1 MDKIL
6 DKIFREIG
14 RLPTDGTFGRK
25 VVRAAKD
32 KFQKQEFADDAFL
45 HSLNFVCHRYG
56 KALDTIVTAA
66 LKYDEKGTEDALMAM
81 LDAANADGVP
91 VEVYGVFLNRLLAYC
106 GIHVDPTKYQSLAD
120 FDPKSRRVSETMGSY
135 APNPA
140 DFVIDSSK
148 GCLSRYLGKA
158 KAVLVPTG
166 IRAIADGAFAKS
178 SAQFVC
184 LPNSVQIIG
193 KGAFEG
199 CTELIDLRLPAGLT
213 EIPESLFKGDKS
225 YSLFCSP
232 GIKKIG
238 KGAFAGT
245 SVPFGPFFAEVE
257 EIGEYAFAG
266 DPNIGNLR
274 LGPDV
279 KKVGAYAFAECA
291 NLSALLVEG
300 SPEIEDYAFSKTPKL
315 SSVDFHGPNTRL
327 AANVFAESRIVSLAF
342 HGGVIGQFAFLGC
355 GGLAKVHIEGDTIVG
370 SSAFAGLPSLAN
382 LSFGDGK
389 IRIEAKAFEGC
400 GATSLSFKNVA
411 IGNSAFA
418 GCKKLSGIR
427 FEGNAMI
434 GQHAF
439 EGDSNLKSLQF
450 SGEIVIERNGFA
462 NCGFTSISLGK
473 GKYGEASFGSNAALR
488 DVIVSSDEAI
498 FSPGVFSGCGAV
510 QSLTVPSL
518 NAKSG
523 HPFLA
528 LFGRQPYENAA
539 TLELQKGQ
547 FYLHPLDR
555 LTIGLINQGDVLP
568 KGLAVGEVRVEN
580 AETLPANFLEH
591 VSGLKRFVIGAGVKT
606 IESGFCHDGFEF
618 VVDPKNPYFAQEDGL
633 LLTKDKKVVLAVL
646 DPSKLSPNILKKYE
660 RIGATIFKGQSFPK
674 FLFGENSPVFGTAVF
689 EECSFD
695 TIVIGDWSKLSKDTF
710 LRCTV
715 KNIELKDAKGN
726 PCFLDFPYP
735 IETLTTSRVDRGYL
749 SMAFF
754 DKVPAKKVIVADAN
768 VTGECDIAGEEVEML
783 RCNLTDADLRSIRVK
798 SLACRECR
806 LNNALLKNVVLSSL
820 AIENCEGNGLD
831 CSDAKIEN
839 ISLISAKP
847 VSFAYLHNG
856 ESPLHVKALRVEAPK
871 LLAKDRESIEAGTIE
886 VEVPALEDDAF
897 HGVAGQT
904 LSFLVPVKEVGEYA
918 FAFSSFDTMNIPEG
932 SCFSSKGK
940 ERFLVNAEGIAF
952 HVVDADVHRMAFNDE
967 IRGYTPSLFAALR
980 DSVVAVL
987 LATDVDVSS
996 LDFQGFSNLTRV
1008 SIGAAQKSLN
1018 LLFPNSPIEEVLYE
1032 DEDVPDN
1039 FFEDLQG
1046 LKRVGTKKALRH
1058 LGFRAFAGCSRL
1070 QSIENLES
1078 VEEVGDWC
1086 FAGDVSLQEIRLPHV
1101 KKLGLQPFYG
1111 CSGLTDL
1118 SLREEAFHGK
1128 PLAAVFANMPYPGGE
1143 KVSVN
1148 NIEYFIPKNVANIT
1162 LGGVGF
1168 CDGFLTGF
1176 SSADVTLT
1184 DPIVKVGAEAFAHCG
1199 GLHADLSR
1207 LEEVAERGFYGCWL
1221 DEKLVLPS
1229 IRVIKK
1235 EAFAECAS
1243 LKSVQ
1248 IGPHLTEMAL
1258 DAFCGFEFHSIQ
1270 DFVFEEGA
1278 YRIQDCCL
1286 CHHDELLRAFNV
1298 VEFPKNLV
1306 LDRGVKRLCAGA
1318 IQGIDALESLE
1329 LTDVEVME
1337 SGAVANNAN
1346 LVSIAFG
1353 PNIRQYDKILGSPN
1367 VEKVVLEGTP
1377 ALEGVRKLSD
1387 LMEFVGHVAS
1397 FTGKL
1402 ASIPEGFLAEAP
1414 LVDVAL
1420 TLTDATELPTD
1431 AFATPSL
1438 RNVSVSAPLLANL
1451 PKGLFDR
1458 CAYLEG
1464 LDLLGCPRL
1473 QVSAEDLANL
1483 AGLTTIKLSLL
1494 EEPIKKILA
1503 KRCLS
1508 YLKNIVIGDCPELK
1522 KEMFTGLT
1530 SIETIE
1536 IKKHGSLIHQACF
1549 ENLPV
1554 KTIAFGSAIIGVE
1567 SQAFRDCHSLT
1578 FNPAFFQTI
1587 IAIGEEAFAG
1597 VSNLG
1602 RSLSFRVLGDVKRR
1616 AFADT
1621 NLDSLEITEDTAVT
1635 FSEDAFAGT
1644 KLREVSVAGDLTLG
1658 DRCFANS
1665 FVGVSYLRLRGHLR
1679 SVGERVFQGCAGL
1692 TLEYTYKGDIDA
1704 LRGDDSWKQFRD
1716 FGSKPGFFGKIF
1728 HSPYIKVKRI

>member
-1 MDKIL
+1 M
-6 DKIFREIG
+6 
-14 RLPTDGTFGRK
+14 
-25 VVRAAKD
+25 
-32 KFQKQEFADDAFL
+32 FQKQEFADDAFL
-45 HSLNFVCHRYG
+45 HSLNFICHRYG
-56 KALDTIVTAA
+56 KALDAIIAPA
-66 LKYDEKGTEDALMAM
+66 LKYDEKGTEDALMSM

-91 VEVYGVFLNRLLAYC
+91 VEVYGLFLNRLLAYC

-120 FDPKSRRVSETMGSY
+120 FDPKARKVSETLGSY

-140 DFVIDSSK
+140 DLVIDSSK

-166 IRAIADGAFAKS
+166 VRMIADGAFAKS
-178 SAQFVC
+178 PVQFVC
-184 LPNSVQIIG
+184 LPNSVQSIG

-199 CTELIDLRLPAGLT
+199 CAELIDLRLPAGLT
-213 EIPESLFKGDKS
+213 EIPENLLNGAKS
-225 YSLFCSP
+225 YSLFCTA

-245 SVPFGPFFAEVE
+245 SVPYSPFFAQVE
-257 EIGEYAFAG
+257 EIGERAFAG
-266 DPNIGNLR
+266 DPVLGNLR
-274 LGPDV
+274 LGPEV

-291 NLSALLVEG
+291 NLSALLLEG
-300 SPEIEDYAFSKTPKL
+300 SPEIGDYAFSKTPKL
-315 SSVDFHGPNTRL
+315 SSVDLRGPNTRL
-327 AANVFAESRIVSLAF
+327 GVNVFAESHVFSLAF
-342 HGGVIGQFAFLGC
+342 HGGVIGQSAFQGC
-355 GGLAKVHIEGDTIVG
+355 NSLAKVHIEGDSIIG
-370 SSAFAGLPSLAN
+370 SSAFAGLSGLTN

-389 IRIEAKAFEGC
+389 IRIDTEAFKGC

-418 GCKKLSGIR
+418 GCKKLSSVR
-427 FEGNAMI
+427 FEGGAMV
-434 GQHAF
+434 GPHAF
-439 EGDSNLKSLQF
+439 EGDSSLKSLQF
-450 SGEIVIERNGFA
+450 SSEIVIDSKGFA
-462 NCGFTSISLGK
+462 DCGFTSITLGK
-473 GKYGEASFGSNAALR
+473 GKYGEASFGSNGALR
-488 DVIVSSDEAI
+488 DVIVASDEVI

-510 QSLTVPSL
+510 QSLTLPSL

-528 LFGRQPYENAA
+528 LFGKQQYENAA
-539 TLELQKGQ
+539 VIETQKGQ

-555 LTIGLINQGDVLP
+555 LTIGSIEQGDFLP
-568 KGLAVGEVRVEN
+568 KGLTVREIRLEN

-591 VSGLKRFVIGAGVKT
+591 VSGLKRFIVGANVKA
-606 IESGFCHDGFEF
+606 IERGFCHDGFEF

-633 LLTKDKKVVLAVL
+633 LLSKDKKVVLAVL
-646 DPSKLSPNILKKYE
+646 EPSKLSPNILKKYE

-715 KNIELKDAKGN
+715 KNIELKDAKGT

-735 IETLTTSRVDRGYL
+735 IETLTTSRADRGYL

-783 RCNLTDADLRSIRVK
+783 RCAFTDSDLRSIKAK
-798 SLACRECR
+798 SLAFRECR
-806 LNNALLKNVVLSSL
+806 LNNVLLKNVILPSL
-820 AIENCEGNGLD
+820 VIDNCEGNGLD
-831 CSDAKIEN
+831 CSEAKIEK
-839 ISLISAKP
+839 IDLISAKP
-847 VSFAYLHNG
+847 VSFAFLHNG
-856 ESPLHVKALRVEAPK
+856 EDPLHVKALHAQTPK
-871 LLAKDRESIEAGTIE
+871 LLAKDRESIEAETLE
-886 VEVPALEDDAF
+886 VEASAIEDDAF
-897 HGVAGQT
+897 HGIASQT
-904 LSFLVPVKEVGEYA
+904 VSFLSPVKEVGEFA
-918 FAFSSFDTMNIPEG
+918 FAFSSFDTMNIAEG
-932 SCFSSKGK
+932 SCFSSRGK
-940 ERFLVNAEGIAF
+940 ERFLVNADGIAF

-967 IRGYTPSLFAALR
+967 IKGYTPSLFAALR
-980 DSVVAVL
+980 DNVEAVL
-987 LATDVDVSS
+987 LSPDVNVSS

-1008 SIGAAQKSLN
+1008 SIGAVEKSLN
-1018 LLFPNSPIEEVLYE
+1018 LLFPDSPIEEVLYE

-1039 FFEDLQG
+1039 FFESLQG

-1058 LGFRAFAGCSRL
+1058 LGFRAFASCPRL
-1070 QSIENLES
+1070 QSIEGLES

-1086 FAGDVSLQEIRLPHV
+1086 FAGDVSLQEIRLPHIQ
-1101 KKLGLQPFYG
+1101 KLGQQPFYG

-1128 PLAAVFANMPYPGGE
+1128 PLAAVFANMPYKGGE
-1143 KVSVN
+1143 KVTVN
-1148 NIEYFIPKNVANIT
+1148 NIEYFVPKNIVNIT
-1162 LGGVGF
+1162 LGGVSF

-1184 DPIVKVGAEAFAHCG
+1184 DPIVKVGVEAFAHCG

-1207 LEEVAERGFYGCWL
+1207 LEEVAERGFFGCWL
-1221 DEKLVLPS
+1221 DEKLVLPN
-1229 IRVIKK
+1229 IRVLKK

-1248 IGPHLTEMAL
+1248 IGPRLSEMDL
-1258 DAFCGFEFHSIQ
+1258 DAFHGFEFHSIQ
-1270 DFVFEEGA
+1270 DFTLEEGA

-1286 CHHDELLRAFNV
+1286 CHHEELLRAFNV
-1298 VEFPKNLV
+1298 AEFPKNLV
-1306 LDRGVKRLCAGA
+1306 LEQGVKRLCTGA

-1329 LTDVEVME
+1329 LTSVEIME

-1346 LVSIAFG
+1346 LVSVAFG
-1353 PNIRQYDKILGSPN
+1353 PNIRQYDKILGSPR

-1387 LMEFVGHVAS
+1387 LMEFVGHVTS

-1402 ASIPEGFLAEAP
+1402 ASLPEGFLAEAP
-1414 LVDVAL
+1414 LVDVSL
-1420 TLTDATELPTD
+1420 TLTEATELPAD

-1438 RNVSVSAPLLANL
+1438 RNVDLAGPRLDKL

-1464 LDLLGCPRL
+1464 LDLLECPRL
-1473 QVSAEDLANL
+1473 QVTAEDLANL
-1483 AGLTTIKLSLL
+1483 SGLTVLKLSLL
-1494 EEPIKKILA
+1494 EEPITKILA

-1508 YLKNIVIGDCPELK
+1508 YVKNLVIGECPELK
-1522 KEMFTGLT
+1522 NEMFAGLT
-1530 SIETIE
+1530 AVDSIE
-1536 IKKHGSLIHQACF
+1536 IKKHGGVIGHACF
-1549 ENLPV
+1549 ENLSA
-1554 KTIAFGSAIIGVE
+1554 KTIVFGGPIIGVE
-1567 SQAFRDCHSLT
+1567 SAAFLGCRSLT
-1578 FNPAFFQTI
+1578 LDPAFFQTI

-1621 NLDSLEITEDTAVT
+1621 NLDSLEITEDTAVA
-1635 FSEDAFAGT
+1635 FSEEAFAGT
-1644 KLREVSVAGDLTLG
+1644 KLREVSVRGDLTLG
-1658 DRCFANS
+1658 DRCFVNS

-1679 SVGERVFQGCAGL
+1679 SVGKRVFEGCAGL
-1692 TLEYTYKGDIDA
+1692 TLEYTYKGDIEA

-1716 FGSKPGFFGKIF
+1716 FGSKPGFLGKIF